1 MKKVDKSEAAK
12 LKQMS
17 GDLIIAK
24 KELAYQT
31 KGELIKELQKL
42 QLKYD
47 TLKASHSKDIT
58 GHKLSEEAL
67 HMSKEK
73 YRSLIEQSPDGVVIS
88 DEHGNIALWNKGTE
102 SITGLHACDTIGAP
116 LWKVQAQLIPD
127 EIKTPELLEQLRTGM
142 ENIIKSKIDWQGESR
157 EQTIIC
163 ADGKRKTVQDSSFII
178 KTNNTVRIGTILRDI
193 TERKQAE
200 NNLKRFQ
207 LLSQN
212 SRDIILFIRERDL
225 KILDANEA
233 ALKAYGYSREELM
246 RKSVIDLRH
255 PETVKDLRVQ
265 VNNANTEGLLFETI
279 HCRRDGKSFPVE
291 VSSCG
296 MTLDEDRILL
306 SIIRDITERRQ
317 AEEELRKSNKL
328 LEDLH
333 KHLIEIRENE
343 HTRISREIHDQLG
356 QSLTALKIDMTWLR
370 EKIAKESEESI
381 KLNEMIELVN
391 ATSID
396 VHRISSELR
405 PLMLDDLGLAATLEW
420 YCEGF
425 ANRTG
430 LKVQMEIEDIQTE
443 NMNKNLS
450 IYRVAQ
456 ESLTNIFRH
465 ANAKKV
471 QIKLQKIKK
480 DIVLIIQDDG
490 IGISPDKIRSSNSLG
505 LLGMSERVNQS
516 GGHMEILTPA
526 KGGTKVRVYIPMK

>member
-1 MKKVDKSEAAK
+1 M
-12 LKQMS
+12 
-17 GDLIIAK
+17 
-24 KELAYQT
+24 
-31 KGELIKELQKL
+31 
-42 QLKYD
+42 
-47 TLKASHSKDIT
+47 
-58 GHKLSEEAL
+58 
-67 HMSKEK
+67 
-73 YRSLIEQSPDGVVIS
+73 S
-88 DEHGNIALWNKGTE
+88 DEAGKILEANYISEKLIGVPQDEHIERNIDSSEWRIMRPDRTPMPPDEYASVRALKDKRIVENMVMGIVKPDNTTTWINVT
-102 SITGLHACDTIGAP
+102 AAP
-116 LWKVQAQLIPD
+116 LPLQGYGV
-127 EIKTPELLEQLRTGM
+127 
-142 ENIIKSKIDWQGESR
+142 IITYD
-157 EQTIIC
+157 
-163 ADGKRKTVQDSSFII
+163 
-178 KTNNTVRIGTILRDI
+178 DI
-193 TERKQAE
+193 TERKRAE
-200 NNLKRFQ
+200 EALRLEKENFQYSLDDSPLGVRIVTAEGDTIYANKTILNFYGYDSLEELQKTPLKKRYTPESFAEAQ
-207 LLSQN
+207 KRRHQ
-212 SRDIILFIRERDL
+212 RERGDL
-225 KILDANEA
+225 NDTDYEISIVCKNGEI
-233 ALKAYGYSREELM
+233 
-246 RKSVIDLRH
+246 RH
-255 PETVKDLRVQ
+255 LRVFRKQIIWDGVSQFQ
-265 VNNANTEGLLFETI
+265 VIYN
-279 HCRRDGKSFPVE
+279 
-291 VSSCG
+291 
-296 MTLDEDRILL
+296 
-306 SIIRDITERRQ
+306 DITGRRQ
-317 AEEELRKSNKL
+317 AEEELRKSKKL
-328 LEDLH
+328 LEGLH

-370 EKIAKESEESI
+370 EKIAKESEESR

-420 YCEGF
+420 YCEEF

-456 ESLTNIFRH
+456 ESLTNIIRH